1 MREKLKKY
9 AKYLLEF
16 TKNNKT
22 TVICFILALSVAIT
36 GTASFAKYVS
46 GDPISN
52 NPGAAAFHCYAE
64 IDDVSALT
72 FTNMAFWGGLEDIG
86 VSMNSLRNVNI
97 DVNNFEVVDGVEIT
111 TGVKTEYS
119 LIFESPQNFASKLAL
134 QLIDDENR
142 VLTSQIVLADLISC
156 VSASHPT
163 GIFQTQDPLYNG
175 KKYTGVTQDGN
186 IVSFMTFDVSYDSTS
201 GIYTA
206 ASRDQDGTVITIEP
220 FIKEDMDQTL
230 YFRLWDVESKGEE
243 NVELESGTLLPPLIM
258 TFKQDVACYRITV
271 SRPDFV
277 LPAGVP
283 TTDSYSLSLAPVDAL
298 LDTHLGGY
306 LMEQDQNG
314 DFFYARTLQA
324 GKEIH
329 LSTVVEVASTNDGSD
344 ARVTLMGSI
353 PVYIIGKTETN
364 EIGKNIRETTYTAAL
379 ITDEST
385 SKTTFDPNNSNY
397 TKYYTYSTGSRRW
410 SNSNSSKG
418 TYKIENHLITTTRV
432 VTEYEIKVR
441 EVTEITEKVTTKS
454 VSADETHV
462 EQDVKREEVTT
473 RVIMDATK
481 KITTYVSYSEKYVYY
496 QRSNTSSSWGEGKES
511 FTGVSFTGTY
521 PQSYEL
527 EDPHQ
532 EELNNIFL
540 TADEIEALK
549 QKDAIK
555 DKLSTSSTSANYS
568 RTITYSATN
577 SAIVPT
583 SIYTADTYVS
593 LTPLE
598 THITTPDGIIQRYYI
613 STSYSKNYPF
623 FVKVHFEQT
632 QE

>member
-16 TKNNKT
+16 TKMNKT

-52 NPGAAAFHCYAE
+52 NPGAAAFHCNAE

-86 VSMNSLRNVNI
+86 VSMNSLRNVTI
-97 DVNNFEVVDGVEIT
+97 DVNNFEVIDGKQLT
-111 TGVKTEYS
+111 TGVMTEYS
-119 LIFESPQNFASKLAL
+119 LIFEAPQNFASKLAL
-134 QLIDDENR
+134 QLIDEDDN
-142 VLTSQIVLADLISC
+142 VLTSQIVLSDIISC
-156 VSASHPT
+156 VSASNPT
-163 GIFQTQDPLYNG
+163 GIFKTQDPLYNG
-175 KKYTGVTQDGN
+175 KKYTGVTQEGN
-186 IVSFMTFDVSYDSTS
+186 IVSFMTFDVTYDAVNN
-201 GIYTA
+201 IYTA
-206 ASRDQDGTVITIEP
+206 ASRDRDGTVITIEP
-220 FIKEDMDQTL
+220 FMKEDTDQTL

-243 NVELESGTLLPPLIM
+243 QVELESGTLKPPLIM
-258 TFKQDVACYRITV
+258 TFKQDIECYRVTV

-277 LPAGVP
+277 LPAGTPV
-283 TTDSYSLSLAPVDAL
+283 TNSYNLSLAPVDAL
-298 LDTHLGGY
+298 LDTQLGGY

-329 LSTVVEVASTNDGSD
+329 LSTVMEVASTNDGSD
-344 ARVTLMGSI
+344 DRVTLMGSI
-353 PVYIIGKTETN
+353 PVYIVGKVEEN
-364 EIGKNIRETTYTAAL
+364 EIGKNIRETTYTA
-379 ITDEST
+379 IYTDVKST
-385 SKTTFDPNNSNY
+385 SETTFDKDNSNY
-397 TKYYTYSTGSRRW
+397 TKYYTYRNKRW
-410 SNSNSSKG
+410 SNSNSTSG
-418 TYKIENHLITTTRV
+418 LYKIENHLITTTRV

-454 VSADETHV
+454 VSADKTHV
-462 EQDVKREEVTT
+462 EQDVKHEEVTT

-496 QRSNTSSSWGEGKES
+496 QRSTTGSTSWGNGKDS
-511 FTGVSFTGTY
+511 FTGVNFTGTY

-540 TADEIEALK
+540 TADEIEELK
-549 QKDAIK
+549 TVDVVK
-555 DKLSTSSTSANYS
+555 DKLSTSTSTVNYK
-568 RTITYSATN
+568 RTINYTSTTTP
-577 SAIVPT
+577 IIPT
-583 SIYTADTYVS
+583 SIYTADDSISV
-593 LTPLE
+593 TPLE
-598 THITTPDGIIQRYYI
+598 THITTPGGVIQRYYI

-623 FVKVHFEQT
+623 YVRVHFKQI